1 MAGAMTGMPSM
12 APSSAPMSSPMG
24 GPSPYARG
32 GAAPVDPEETSNKQ
46 YVLAAV
52 IGVVFAVMIGTGSF
66 LIWKSQEIRRE
77 QAKPATSVSA
87 SVSASASASASNAV
101 AANRDIAFTIS
112 PPEAKI
118 SIDGTE
124 LDATIRAVPRPPAGT
139 TVPVVVHAPGYEDQT
154 SLIDYFTASPLEVS
168 LKPAPEATPTATPT
182 AEPPPPTVDPPTV
195 DPPKGDPPKGDDTA
209 TPPKPR
215 PKPSA
220 KSDPVLPPNPF

>member
-1 MAGAMTGMPSM
+1 MNEIVLTDKVKVDKVKTAKVKTETVEASKVKADIEAVLGLDKPKSRLRRARPVLALAAFAALAVLLYGLIG
-12 APSSAPMSSPMG
+12 PSSSNNG
-24 GPSPYARG
+24 VRYLTE
-32 GAAPVDPEETSNKQ
+32 PVTI
-46 YVLAAV
+46 AAV

-154 SLIDYFTASPLEVS
+154 SLIDYFTA
-168 LKPAPEATPTATPT
+168 
-182 AEPPPPTVDPPTV
+182 
-195 DPPKGDPPKGDDTA
+195 
-209 TPPKPR
+209 
-215 PKPSA
+215 
-220 KSDPVLPPNPF
+220 